1 MRVYWSWCSVC
12 ANNLEQTTQITQAA
26 FQRKRD
32 VCMVYQMELAEEA
45 ILGQRSAASLATGP
59 VIPDPFISPLGLT
72 MTPALSTSQAK
83 TANLTLEVEIHAVLS
98 SPALSLSHDNSGHD

>member
-1 MRVYWSWCSVC
+1 
-12 ANNLEQTTQITQAA
+12 
-26 FQRKRD
+26 
-32 VCMVYQMELAEEA
+32 MVYQMELAEEA